1 MGFKLL
7 VVDDNPG
14 DQRLLKEA
22 LLELALDC
30 EIICAANGPE
40 AVQLAFLKRPDLI
53 LMDIMIPGLS
63 GGEITRLIKKN
74 IQTMGI
80 PIIFISG
87 VIGREDESA
96 SKGVMINDEK
106 YPCLA
111 KPVNPQKLLEMI
123 NCLIIGS

>member
-1 MGFKLL
+1 MKLL

-22 LLELALDC
+22 MLELALEC
-30 EIICAANGPE
+30 EIICAVNGYE
-40 AVQLAFLKRPDLI
+40 ALQFSLSRKPDLI
-53 LMDIMIPGLS
+53 LMDIMIPGIS
-63 GGEITRLIKKN
+63 GGEVTRMIKKN
-74 IQTMGI
+74 IETMGI

-87 VIGREDESA
+87 VIGREDESG

-111 KPVNPQKLLEMI
+111 KPVNPQKLLEII
-123 NCLIIGS
+123 NGLIARS